1 MSKSC
6 DVCGIRVLLE
16 ATQGHLAVVGRTQ
29 PSGPFR
35 RVCFVV
41 LVRGNPTISAL
52 HRGHPDALD
61 TAEYV
66 SSRVAS
72 SSIST
77 AFVGIVATTLPSLAG

>member
-1 MSKSC
+1 MV
-6 DVCGIRVLLE
+6 DVMCSFLVTLCIYVGLINSDNKITLE
-16 ATQGHLAVVGRTQ
+16 
-29 PSGPFR
+29 
-35 RVCFVV
+35 
-41 LVRGNPTISAL
+41 
-52 HRGHPDALD
+52 GHPDALD

>member
-1 MSKSC
+1 MLIFRGVSIYVGVIHSNK
-6 DVCGIRVLLE
+6 ILLE
-16 ATQGHLAVVGRTQ
+16 GY
-29 PSGPFR
+29 
-35 RVCFVV
+35 
-41 LVRGNPTISAL
+41 
-52 HRGHPDALD
+52 PDALD